1 MWFLISKD
9 RLCFLDLVKI
19 VSVYKGVQW
28 STTKWY
34 LDSSMIMNHI
44 LVKATFLIQWKV
56 CLLCD
61 THTNREFP
69 VSRGNADCNFSV
81 VTSVCRAFTVPEV
94 TKVTRVIE
102 GEPSITKVTRVIES
116 PTTVRKVTRVVS
128 CKHFCPHWTM
138 LCISCRFLFWEVKKI
153 LLSAAP
159 LNAESSGT
167 TSINLEG

>member
-9 RLCFLDLVKI
+9 KLCYLDLVKI

-34 LDSSMIMNHI
+34 LDSSMVMNHI
-44 LVKATFLIQWKV
+44 LVEATFLIQWKV
-56 CLLCD
+56 YLLCD
-61 THTNREFP
+61 THANREFP

-81 VTSVCRAFTVPEV
+81 VTWVRYVFTVPEMQ
-94 TKVTRVIE
+94 TVTRVIE
-102 GEPSITKVTRVIES
+102 GEPSITKVTRVIEG

-128 CKHFCPHWTM
+128 CKHFCPCWTM
-138 LCISCRFLFWEVKKI
+138 QRVSCRFLFWEVKKI
-153 LLSAAP
+153 LSSAAP